1 MRYLIDYEYELKIKE
16 IDDLIVKK
24 ENKKIKNF
32 IDLDATNELLQ
43 KKEEI
48 VEKTKKRNPFT
59 NFFKFNN
66 KGRINNQRK
75 LEIKEETLVKKHDRE
90 NDLFEEI
97 YGKFSGDF
105 DELVEE
111 HTQLMLKFEM
121 NEKVDRTKV
130 IFITMLSLFV
140 GWLMSLTF
148 FFI

>member
-1 MRYLIDYEYELKIKE
+1 MRYLIDCEYELKIKE
-16 IDDLIVKK
+16 IDDLIDKK

-32 IDLDATNELLQ
+32 IDLDATNELYQ
-43 KKEEI
+43 NSEIKIKKL
-48 VEKTKKRNPFT
+48 KKKKHT

-66 KGRINNQRK
+66 KRRIDNHK
-75 LEIKEETLVKKHDRE
+75 MLEVKDEKLVKENDRE

-97 YGKFSGDF
+97 YGRFHGDF
-105 DELVEE
+105 NELVEE

-121 NEKVDRTKV
+121 NKKVDRTKV

>member
-1 MRYLIDYEYELKIKE
+1 MRYLLDCEYELKVKE

-24 ENKKIKNF
+24 ENKKITKF
-32 IDLDATNELLQ
+32 IDLDATNELYQ
-43 KKEEI
+43 NSEKIIKKP
-48 VEKTKKRNPFT
+48 KKKKHT

-66 KGRINNQRK
+66 KRRIDNHK
-75 LEIKEETLVKKHDRE
+75 MLEVKDEKIVKKLDTE

-97 YGKFSGDF
+97 YGKFHGDF
-105 DELVEE
+105 NELVEE